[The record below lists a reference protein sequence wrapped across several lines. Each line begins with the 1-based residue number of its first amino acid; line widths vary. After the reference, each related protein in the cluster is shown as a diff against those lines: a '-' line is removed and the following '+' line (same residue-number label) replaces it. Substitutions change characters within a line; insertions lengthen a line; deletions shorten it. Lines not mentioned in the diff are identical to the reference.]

1 MGEMKIT
8 CINCP
13 VGCEMDVA
21 SDERGIKITGH
32 GCKIGL
38 SYAKDE
44 IDDPKRVI
52 TTIIYTG
59 KIPLSVKSDR
69 GIGKNLIFPC
79 LEEIYRVKLCK
90 NVRAGDVIIENIL
103 GSGANIVATKDYSI

>member
-1 MGEMKIT
+1 MDEIKIT

-13 VGCEMDVA
+13 VGCEISAAYGEKDV
-21 SDERGIKITGH
+21 KISGY

-69 GIGKNLIFPC
+69 GVRKDLIFPC
-79 LEEIYRVKLCK
+79 LEQIYRVKLCADVK
-90 NVRAGDVIIENIL
+90 AGDVIIENIL